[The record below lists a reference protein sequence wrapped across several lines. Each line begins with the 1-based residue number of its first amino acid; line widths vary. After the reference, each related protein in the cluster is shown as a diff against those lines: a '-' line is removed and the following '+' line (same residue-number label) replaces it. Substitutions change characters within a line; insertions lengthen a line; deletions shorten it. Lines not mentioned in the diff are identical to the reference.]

1 MRRIISS
8 VAVSVLLGGFTGAA
22 AQLPPDILADSYLLQ
37 AEQAVR
43 DGDLARAQATIDK
56 ILDLPHRVLVERAQ
70 ARASGDNVLYHT
82 PTRPSQSPFF
92 LPPAQER
99 SLYAGDGARS
109 TRPSAL
115 LTHFESCNT
124 SLGYA

>member
-70 ARASGDNVLYHT
+70 ARASGDNVLY
-82 PTRPSQSPFF
+82 PT
-92 LPPAQER
+92 
-99 SLYAGDGARS
+99 
-109 TRPSAL
+109 
-115 LTHFESCNT
+115 
-124 SLGYA
+124 